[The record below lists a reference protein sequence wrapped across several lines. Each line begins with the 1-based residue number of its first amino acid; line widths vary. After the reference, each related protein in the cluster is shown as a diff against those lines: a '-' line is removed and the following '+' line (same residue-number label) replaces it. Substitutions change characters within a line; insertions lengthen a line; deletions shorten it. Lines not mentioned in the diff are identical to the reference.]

1 MRRELEAAEVHWL
14 ARVMQIQG
22 SRFYAHLG
30 AAPEAADLANR
41 RKMYATWTEDLYAF
55 ELRARELAAQEE

>member
-1 MRRELEAAEVHWL
+1 MRRELEAAEVYWL

-30 AAPEAADLANR
+30 AALEAADLANR
-41 RKMYATWTEDLYAF
+41 RKIYAAWTEELYAF